1 MSKDTN
7 GVKKWNKQA
16 SAKRRRLVVIERLES
31 QLIYRTKNLNYLKKV
46 KLKSAL
52 EEKDVNRI
60 TKELETLKLRI

>member
-16 SAKRRRLVVIERLES
+16 SAKRRRLVVIKKLES
-31 QLIYRTKNLNYLKKV
+31 QLISRTKNLNYLKKV
-46 KLKSAL
+46 KLKAAL
-52 EEKDVNRI
+52 EEKDVSRI

>member
-16 SAKRRRLVVIERLES
+16 SAKRRRLVVIKRLES
-31 QLIYRTKNLNYLKKV
+31 QLISRTKNLNYLKKV
-46 KLKSAL
+46 KLRSVL
-52 EEKDVNRI
+52 QEKDVTRI

>member
-16 SAKRRRLVVIERLES
+16 SAKRRRLVVIKKLES
-31 QLIYRTKNLNYLKKV
+31 QLISRTKNLNYLKKV

-52 EEKDVNRI
+52 EEKDVSRI